1 MQEKGQIGKFV
12 KILCCFRNCFTTDIF
27 LKFNSKI
34 ETFKEYDLLLLNIDR
49 LERIYIDKLLF

>member
-49 LERIYIDKLLF
+49 LERIYR